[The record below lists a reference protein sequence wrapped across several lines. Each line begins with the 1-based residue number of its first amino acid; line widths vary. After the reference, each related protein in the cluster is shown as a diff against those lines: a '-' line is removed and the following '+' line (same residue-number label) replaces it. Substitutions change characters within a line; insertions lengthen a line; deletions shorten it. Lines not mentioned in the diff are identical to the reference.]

1 MKSCKPEYLEKVR
14 ALTEDERERLLSRMK
29 GKLPRRLEKDKI
41 SSEEAIAIQMEL
53 EDEQLDE
60 WRKNMGL
67 IRENSKNEEDK
78 IKSNDAENQA

>member
-67 IRENSKNEEDK
+67 IGENSKNEEDK